1 MNNDLSKRPIS
12 RDEIK
17 FPYALPSNMNNIYQE
32 KQYIDRDLQNS
43 RDIQPVQS
51 QIQFSKVNQYQF
63 ENYNQDKDV
72 NKYMEYSPV
81 DTRQQQYN
89 LNRHN
94 DILYNYNT
102 QGNINN
108 FVNNIPVSTRDDN
121 HRQIRSIDTNLM
133 PTRLMNLPPNNI

>member
-1 MNNDLSKRPIS
+1 MS

-17 FPYALPSNMNNIYQE
+17 FPYALPSNMNNIYQD

-43 RDIQPVQS
+43 RDIKPVQS
-51 QIQFSKVNQYQF
+51 QIQFDKINEYQF
-63 ENYNQDKDV
+63 DNYNLDKDI
-72 NKYMEYSPV
+72 NKYIEYCPV

-102 QGNINN
+102 QGYINN
-108 FVNNIPVSTRDDN
+108 FVDNTPSTTRKDTN
-121 HRQIRSIDTNLM
+121 RQTKGVDTNLM
-133 PTRLMNLPPNNI
+133 PTRLMHIPPNNV

>member
-1 MNNDLSKRPIS
+1 MNNNLHRQPIA

-32 KQYIDRDLQNS
+32 NKYIDRNLQNS
-43 RDIQPVQS
+43 RDIEPVQVQLHS
-51 QIQFSKVNQYQF
+51 DKVNQYHF
-63 ENYNQDKDV
+63 ERYNQENEV
-72 NKYMEYSPV
+72 NKYMEYSPI

-89 LNRHN
+89 LTRQN

-108 FVNNIPVSTRDDN
+108 FVDNTPKSTRESHN
-121 HRQIRSIDTNLM
+121 RQKEGVDTNLM
-133 PTRLMNLPPNNI
+133 PTRLMNLPPANV